1 MFWRIAS
8 SRASAALAGA
18 IALSTPDAT
27 RASLRSLQC
36 IIDRR
41 PAAASRLTDPANM
54 LAGSGQAAARNQ
66 PGSDKTANPPPRD
79 INANA
84 KADEAQIE
92 LALSRRKLARTEW
105 PMRIHRAKT
114 GRSD

>member
-1 MFWRIAS
+1 
-8 SRASAALAGA
+8 
-18 IALSTPDAT
+18 
-27 RASLRSLQC
+27 
-36 IIDRR
+36 
-41 PAAASRLTDPANM
+41 M

-66 PGSDKTANPPPRD
+66 PGSDSTANPPPRD